1 MENNNASTDG
11 MEPLRIE
18 DIIVS
23 NKNCLDTT
31 GREIQLGDLV
41 MVFNDNDPTIDKNAF
56 KWSIEKVVMD
66 EKTCEKVFVFPRF
79 MDNITKPIKNIKST
93 NLVVIHHDE
102 SLIIEDIRFGFKD
115 QNKGFYNFKG

>member
-1 MENNNASTDG
+1 MENGNASTDG

-102 SLIIEDIRFGFKD
+102 SLIIEDTRFGFKD